1 VAGRHKSFLDSFCS
15 GSDTLFHMYIGAW
28 SGQFPFEGNSA
39 SPGLVVTEWVNL
51 SIVPEY
57 VSVNG
62 GDVITIVGK
71 AFEVGYSSDNDQKKL
86 IHVCFFDQTALK
98 RMGFLLRM

>member
-1 VAGRHKSFLDSFCS
+1 
-15 GSDTLFHMYIGAW
+15 MYIGAW
-28 SGQFPFEGNSA
+28 SGQFPFEVNSA

-51 SIVPEY
+51 SLVPEY
-57 VSVNG
+57 VSVKG

-71 AFEVGYSSDNDQKKL
+71 AFKSAIPPTMIKKA
-86 IHVCFFDQTALK
+86 HTCVFFDQTALK

>member
-1 VAGRHKSFLDSFCS
+1 MAVRHKSFLDSFCS
-15 GSDTLFHMYIGAW
+15 GSDTLCHMYIGAW
-28 SGQFPFEGNSA
+28 SGQFPFEVNLA

-51 SIVPEY
+51 SLVPEY

-71 AFEVGYSSDNDQKKL
+71 AFEVGYSSDNDQKA
-86 IHVCFFDQTALK
+86 HTCVFFDQTALK